1 MPTIQEL
8 VGARVRELRKARG
21 WTLEQLAERADKH
34 YTYIGGL
41 ERGDRNVTLEVLHA
55 VAAALEVPLKDLFD
69 LEPHPLE
76 LKLNAS
82 ASDILSAIQ
91 RGFRAII
98 DTKGKLAEYFLYREL
113 EGLQKQN
120 AVADLVWSDAD
131 GKPDF
136 TFKFHGKSLRLECK
150 NVRSPDE
157 KRKNDSFRAELQ
169 KTRNSKDGAP
179 TRAYR
184 ADQFDILSVCLF
196 NRTRNWSFLHIS
208 VHNLARRKHFPGLL
222 DIMQT
227 VPQSKPYG
235 HWRDS
240 LVDALLDYERQ
251 SKAG

>member
-8 VGARVRELRKARG
+8 VGARVRELRKSRG
-21 WTLEQLAERADKH
+21 WTLEELAEKAQKH

-55 VAAALEVPLKDLFD
+55 VASALDVPLKELFN

-76 LKLNAS
+76 SKLHAS
-82 ASDILSAIQ
+82 SNDILSAIQ

-98 DTKGKLAEYFLYREL
+98 DTNGKLAEYFLYRNL
-113 EGLQKQN
+113 EDLQTKK
-120 AVADLVWSDAD
+120 AIGDLVWFDED

-136 TFKFHGKSLRLECK
+136 TFTVHGKPIRLECK
-150 NVRSPDE
+150 NVRSPDP
-157 KRKNDSFRAELQ
+157 KRKVDSFRAELQ

-184 ADQFDILSVCLF
+184 IDQFEILSVALF
-196 NRTRNWSFLHIS
+196 NRTGQWNHLHIC
-208 VHNLARRKHFPGLL
+208 VKNLACRRGLPEL
-222 DIMQT
+222 LEIMQT
-227 VPQSKPYG
+227 VPHVEPYG
-235 HWRDS
+235 YWRQS

-251 SKAG
+251 SKTT